1 MIISIK
7 IPYLEKKEKIM
18 LKTFLSLKNIQV
30 SGANSNTIEM
40 VKMQIIDQFE
50 NGEKKNLMHLPIL
63 KQKLQKCTLNKGIDS
78 VIEALFQSLPTI

>member
-50 NGEKKNLMHLPIL
+50 NGEKK
-63 KQKLQKCTLNKGIDS
+63 T
-78 VIEALFQSLPTI
+78 

>member
-50 NGEKKNLMHLPIL
+50 NGEKNLDASSNFETETPEVYF
-63 KQKLQKCTLNKGIDS
+63 K
-78 VIEALFQSLPTI
+78 

>member
-50 NGEKKNLMHLPIL
+50 NGEKKTWCIFQFWNR
-63 KQKLQKCTLNKGIDS
+63 NSRS
-78 VIEALFQSLPTI
+78 VL

>member
-50 NGEKKNLMHLPIL
+50 NGEKKLDASSNFETETPEVYF
-63 KQKLQKCTLNKGIDS
+63 K
-78 VIEALFQSLPTI
+78 